1 MKKIFNAESIKN
13 MIPILIVML
22 VIKLIYVVITA
33 MFLPSSGQELLS
45 NKKAKALYYR
55 LNLSKNSKSVAP
67 KVAKVIQKPQS
78 SINSI
83 KLLAIYNSAD
93 RLVVTVQSK
102 AKIKVL
108 AKGEE
113 INGFTLSS
121 ATRDYA
127 IFTKNGKS
135 YTVQFIK
142 KSKSVNSN
150 IKSMVREVP
159 QRKGAKDDDTPAIV
173 DDGYTKIVKRGLL
186 QNYKKDSKS
195 IWKDIGINAVRNGDV
210 VNGFKVKFVKKGSD
224 FEKLGIQRGDTIMAV
239 NGEEL
244 DSYSS
249 AVSLYKEIDTIENL
263 TLTIKR
269 RNKEM
274 ELEYEIK

>member
-1 MKKIFNAESIKN
+1 MKKIFNTESIKN
-13 MIPILIVML
+13 IIPILIVML
-22 VIKLIYVVITA
+22 VIKLIYVIITA
-33 MFLPSSGQELLS
+33 IFLPSSGQELSS

-55 LNLSKNSKSVAP
+55 LNLSKNTKYVAP
-67 KVAKVIQKPQS
+67 KVVQKPKS
-78 SINSI
+78 SIDSI
-83 KLLAIYNSAD
+83 KLLAIYNSKD

-113 INGFTLSS
+113 INGFILDS

-142 KSKSVNSN
+142 KTKSVNSN
-150 IKSMVREVP
+150 IKAMVREVP
-159 QRKGAKDDDTPAIV
+159 QRKGGRVDNTPAIV

-186 QNYKKDSKS
+186 QNYKKNAKS
-195 IWKDIGINAVRNGDV
+195 IWKDIGINAVKNGDV
-210 VNGFKVKFVKKGSD
+210 VQGFKVKFVKKGSD

-244 DSYSS
+244 NSYSS

>member
-1 MKKIFNAESIKN
+1 MKQIFNPQIIKSI
-13 MIPILIVML
+13 IPILIVIL
-22 VIKLIYVVITA
+22 ITKLIYIFITV
-33 MFLPSSGQELLS
+33 MFLPSSGQEISS
-45 NKKAKALYYR
+45 NKKVKALYYR
-55 LNLSKNSKSVAP
+55 LKLSPNIKYEAP
-67 KVAKVIQKPQS
+67 KVTKIAPKPEG
-78 SINSI
+78 SIDSI
-83 KLLAIYNSAD
+83 KLIAIYNSED
-93 RLVVTVQSK
+93 RLVVTIQYK
-102 AKIKVL
+102 NKIKVL
-108 AKGEE
+108 AKGED
-113 INGFTLSS
+113 IDGFILDS

-127 IFTKNGKS
+127 IFSKNDKS

-150 IKSMVREVP
+150 IKEMVREVP
-159 QRKGAKDDDTPAIV
+159 RRKGQENDDTPAIV

-195 IWKDIGINAVRNGDV
+195 IWKDIGINAVKNGDV
-210 VNGFKVKFVKKGSD
+210 VEGFKVRFVKKNSD

-244 DSYSS
+244 NDYAS
-249 AVSLYKEIDTIENL
+249 AISLYKEIDTIENL

>member
-1 MKKIFNAESIKN
+1 MKPIFNLQSIKN
-13 MIPILIVML
+13 IIPIFIVMI
-22 VIKLIYVVITA
+22 VVKLIYVVLTIL
-33 MFLPSSGQELLS
+33 FLPSSGQEITS

-55 LNLSKNSKSVAP
+55 LKLSQSIKSVAP
-67 KVAKVIQKPQS
+67 KVTKIEKPKS
-78 SINSI
+78 SIDSI
-83 KLLAIYNSAD
+83 KLMAIYNSND
-93 RLVVTVQSK
+93 RLVVTVKSK
-102 AKIKVL
+102 NKIKVL

-113 INGFTLSS
+113 IDGFILTS

-127 IFTKNGKS
+127 IFTRNEKN

-142 KSKSVNSN
+142 KTKSVNSN
-150 IKSMVREVP
+150 IKSMVRDIP
-159 QRKGAKDDDTPAIV
+159 KRKGEIDDDTPAIV

-186 QNYKKDSKS
+186 QHYKKDNKS
-195 IWKDIGINAVRNGDV
+195 IWKDIGINAVKNGSV
-210 VNGFKVKFVKKGSD
+210 VNGFKVRFVRKGSD

-244 DSYSS
+244 NNYES
-249 AVSLYKEIDTIENL
+249 AVSLYKNIDTIENL